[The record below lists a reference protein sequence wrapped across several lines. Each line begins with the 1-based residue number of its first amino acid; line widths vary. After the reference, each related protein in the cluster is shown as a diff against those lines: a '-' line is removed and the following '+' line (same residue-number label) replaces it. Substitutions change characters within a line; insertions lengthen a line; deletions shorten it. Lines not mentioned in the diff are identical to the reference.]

1 VTGAG
6 SGAPNPFYGLLCF
19 YRCKPERSVWGES
32 TFYYGL
38 LWFLSRI
45 LFKWR
50 FPRGGGPPAFGQDG
64 RRDRRRSF
72 FRFPEIAR
80 FWQASGHARPFSVFG
95 GVRAGKGNRR
105 EGRFRAGEGKILR
118 PEGDLIFRQGKGIP
132 APFRPRPGRR
142 GFPLKDYKHASRCT
156 AKAVFEDKVSSA
168 RIQERKRDAP
178 SVEISFARMRER
190 MNAVFPV
197 SGLHA
202 GRDRIPF
209 SVVHR
214 LSMI

>member
-1 VTGAG
+1 MVYYVSIVTNQKEAFGE
-6 SGAPNPFYGLLCF
+6 NPLSLVYYGF
-19 YRCKPERSVWGES
+19 YRES
-32 TFYYGL
+32 CPRAVSP
-38 LWFLSRI
+38 SRGTA
-45 LFKWR
+45 R
-50 FPRGGGPPAFGQDG
+50 FWAGWKEGPPAVLF
-64 RRDRRRSF
+64 SF
-72 FRFPEIAR
+72 
-80 FWQASGHARPFSVFG
+80 SGACPFLAGERPCPPFSVFG

-105 EGRFRAGEGKILR
+105 EGRFRAGKGKILR

-132 APFRPRPGRR
+132 APFRPRPGRM
-142 GFPLKDYKHASRCT
+142 GVPLQDYKHASRCT

-202 GRDRIPF
+202 GRTGFPF
-209 SVVHR
+209 R
-214 LSMI
+214 WCIAFP